1 MASPW
6 PAARCGRPRSQPCR
20 PTAPSP
26 LPWRCPYAGH
36 PPVPQGRRLSRR
48 RPRWPGLQSRAR
60 GPEASYAPTAA
71 TLGREPPC
79 AEGSLARVPPPGP
92 GADGR
97 RCRTAV
103 TASPGGAGGSPD
115 GGRPARG
122 SPRRSRRRPQRA
134 STGRC
139 GVHGPSYPD
148 RGVRETVY
156 ASLRAGGRPRDASG
170 FPATRPRPSTPTR
183 GRRRGRIR
191 LTRMARRSLRARR
204 HDGQRPS

>member
-1 MASPW
+1 VDVQSAAHDARPAWRPSLGPQGTAYRTRMASPW

-79 AEGSLARVPPPGP
+79 AEGSLACVPPPGP

-134 STGRC
+134 STGR
-139 GVHGPSYPD
+139 VRGPW
-148 RGVRETVY
+148 
-156 ASLRAGGRPRDASG
+156 SLVPRPR
-170 FPATRPRPSTPTR
+170 
-183 GRRRGRIR
+183 
-191 LTRMARRSLRARR
+191 RA
-204 HDGQRPS
+204 